1 MKPDADMSI
10 IHKKILK
17 SVENSDKCRNQEK
30 ARLLKTIRRLA
41 NKIAQLLTL
50 VEECQFRFFSEE
62 ELLAFAEEN
71 GLKEVILYESYGN
84 PPQAYILTGVK

>member
-1 MKPDADMSI
+1 MPFCDRSI
-10 IHKKILK
+10 WRK
-17 SVENSDKCRNQEK
+17 SSS
-30 ARLLKTIRRLA
+30 L
-41 NKIAQLLTL
+41 QLLTL

-71 GLKEVILYESYGN
+71 GLKVVILYESYGN